1 MEWLSPTEY
10 LSSDPWDVFF
20 QILLLFILF
29 VMSVR
34 YVKTENGFD
43 IKSGIL
49 VGMITPVIYYCVYV
63 FAVGTAEGTGLKH
76 PFLVILYIIGGAI
89 VIYTVDSIVKI
100 LDSWLVNRKK

>member
-34 YVKTENGFD
+34 YVNTENGFD
-43 IKSGIL
+43 IKRGIL
-49 VGMITPVIYYCVYV
+49 VGIITPVIYYCVYV
-63 FAVGTAEGTGLKH
+63 FAVGTAEGTGLDH
-76 PFLVILYIIGGAI
+76 PVLVFLYLMGGGI
-89 VIYTVDSIVKI
+89 VIYTLDSLVKK
-100 LDSWLVNRKK
+100 LDSWLLNREK